1 MATTDTD
8 VQTALAN
15 EARLQGLRQKIA
27 NLKGAVDAT
36 AGVVQRLN
44 SINSD
49 SLIALQAAQAE
60 LTALET
66 DAGPGITADFGPKS
80 VITQLIE
87 TERFAAK
94 DAAIDYVKANP
105 ACTEADA
112 AQAWDTAALASHP
125 DFTSVIQSGLV
136 MSALY
141 RANLLKAAM
150 IPDDTW
156 ESHRAF
162 ILNTDKATLESL

>member
-1 MATTDTD
+1 MATTD

-36 AGVVQRLN
+36 AGAVQRLN

-60 LTALET
+60 LSALET
-66 DAGPGITADFGPKS
+66 DSGPGVTADFGPKS
-80 VITQLIE
+80 IITQLVE
-87 TERFAAK
+87 AERFAAK

-105 ACTEADA
+105 TCTEDEA
-112 AQAWDTAALASHP
+112 AQAWNAAALASHT
-125 DFTSVIQSGLV
+125 DFAFVIQDAII
-136 MSALY
+136 MSKVY
-141 RANLLKAAM
+141 RANLLKANL

-156 ESHRAF
+156 ESYRTF
-162 ILNTDKATLESL
+162 IVNTDKSVIESM